1 MKTELDKLITAAEA
15 SVGQSAKP
23 TEGNQLPGQDLNVAE
38 EKASDSN
45 EVVSLDKWHGRIK
58 QVADA
63 FQQSAINGIMEL
75 VSSPKTQK
83 ELDDSIHKG
92 FAAFCIEHL
101 KTVIAMPETYG
112 D

>member
-1 MKTELDKLITAAEA
+1 MRTELDKLITSAEA
-15 SVGQSAKP
+15 SIGQSAK
-23 TEGNQLPGQDLNVAE
+23 TAEGNQLPSQDLNTAE
-38 EKASDSN
+38 EKPSASN

-83 ELDDSIHKG
+83 ELDDSVKKG
-92 FAAFCIEHL
+92 FATFCIEHL

>member
-1 MKTELDKLITAAEA
+1 MKTALDKLITAAEA
-15 SVGQSAKP
+15 SVGQSTK
-23 TEGNQLPGQDLNVAE
+23 TIEGNQLPGQSPNTAGE
-38 EKASDSN
+38 QSSDSN

-83 ELDDSIHKG
+83 ELDDSVKKG
-92 FAAFCIEHL
+92 FATFCVNHL
-101 KTVIAMPETYG
+101 KTVISMPETYG